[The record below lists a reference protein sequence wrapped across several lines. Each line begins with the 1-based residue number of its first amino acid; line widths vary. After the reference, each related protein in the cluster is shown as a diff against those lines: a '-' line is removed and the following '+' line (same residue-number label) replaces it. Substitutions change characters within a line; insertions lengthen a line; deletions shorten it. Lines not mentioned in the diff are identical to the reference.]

1 MSTKRKIPHNDGLY
15 FITFTCYKWLSLFE
29 ITKGYDVVYKWFDHL
44 KGKGHY
50 IVGYVIMPACPVGRP
65 NHIHALIGF
74 SNSKIS
80 INTII
85 GNGKRFMAYEI
96 IKRLTEQN
104 ENDLL
109 EELSFGVS
117 KRDEKR
123 GKLHEVF
130 EESFD
135 WKECKSD
142 KFIDQKLDYMHDNP
156 CTGVWNLAESP
167 IDYQHSSATFYLTG
181 EQGIY
186 TITHCGEL
194 KDVDLAKDAVANN
207 E

>member
-15 FITFTCYKWLSLFE
+15 FITFTCYEWLSLFE
-29 ITKGYDVVYKWFDHL
+29 ITKGYGVVYKWFDHL
-44 KGKGHY
+44 KSKGHY
-50 IVGYVIMPACPVGRP
+50 IVGYVIMP

-167 IDYQHSSATFYLTG
+167 IDYQHSSAKFYLTG
-181 EQGIY
+181 GQGIY

-194 KDVDLAKDAVANN
+194 KDVDLTKDAVAKN

>member
-1 MSTKRKIPHNDGLY
+1 MSTKRKIPHNEGVY

-29 ITKGYDVVYKWFDHL
+29 ITKGYDIVYKWFDHL
-44 KGKGHY
+44 KSKGHY
-50 IVGYVIMPACPVGRP
+50 IVGNVIMPACPVGRP
-65 NHIHALIGF
+65 NHIHVLIVF
-74 SNSKIS
+74 SNSKTS
-80 INTII
+80 INNII

-109 EELSFGVS
+109 QKLSLGVS

-135 WKECKSD
+135 WKECLSD
-142 KFIDQKLDYMHDNP
+142 RFIDQKLDYMHDNP
-156 CTGVWNLAESP
+156 CRGVWNSFAAESP
-167 IDYQHSSATFYLTG
+167 VSGTPR
-181 EQGIY
+181 
-186 TITHCGEL
+186 
-194 KDVDLAKDAVANN
+194 KMK
-207 E
+207 